1 MSFKEFINSLL
12 TEEVPEEEKAEK
24 NEATPVG
31 ISSEGATQ
39 TEAEV
44 VIDQRA
50 YEMIMRSIKEKNSGY
65 EQFMKMLASLE
76 KVIPNEAT
84 RHLSALVA
92 LQQVSDV
99 TAESIDQSIQKMIN
113 ALKGEREKFKRDLAE
128 QTAIVGDMVK
138 EQETLAQRITE
149 LQNEVKELETQK
161 NTTQAKIDSEK
172 QKLAK
177 SQAGF
182 EAALKAVEDDL
193 KAQKEKIKTL
203 LKGGA

>member
-12 TEEVPEEEKAEK
+12 TEEIPEEEKAEK
-24 NEATPVG
+24 NEATPAG
-31 ISSEGATQ
+31 ISSEGAAQ
-39 TEAEV
+39 TEAKV

-84 RHLSALVA
+84 RHQSALVA

-113 ALKGEREKFKRDLAE
+113 ALKGERERFKRDLAE
-128 QTAIVGDMVK
+128 QTAIIGDMVK
-138 EQETLAQRITE
+138 EQETLVQRITE
-149 LQNEVKELETQK
+149 LQNEIKELETQK
-161 NTTQAKIDSEK
+161 NTAQAKIDSEK

-182 EAALKAVEDDL
+182 EAALKAVEGDL
-193 KAQKEKIKTL
+193 KAQKEKNKTL